1 MGIMRHTDLL
11 FTAVKN
17 TFQKQTS
24 GSSGPSNMSN
34 NYHRTNSSS
43 SSHRGAMLCD
53 TTPSSSNM
61 PNTGLTQRMPTI
73 TLNDDEVPLVS
84 FDSANSDPVADPPD
98 TASSDPFVDP
108 PDSASVLDLSTLR
121 SNAAALKTAMD
132 TQAQGQTR
140 LQTPSDQRHPFR
152 VIIVGGGP
160 NGLALAH
167 TLHQAGIDYTLLGR
181 SPVTPNPHNN
191 DEDGA
196 SLVLWPHSSRILDQL
211 GLLRRAQKLS
221 CPIRTKQTHRADG
234 TPCPPS
240 NDNAFARARP
250 DHGRPCMLISRTML
264 MGLLWETLPERE
276 AHVRPGKEVV
286 SVETHTAGVRVTCAD
301 GRVEE
306 GSVVVGCDGVH
317 GVMRRAVSDLRAEK
331 KRSARKRLSLGL
343 GGGSDRDGKADRDM
357 EARYYGLVGSAPLLE
372 GLEPGVCYETQ
383 GDATGKTFQVLVG
396 EDTA

>member
-1 MGIMRHTDLL
+1 MGIMRYPDLL

-24 GSSGPSNMSN
+24 GCSGPSNMSN
-34 NYHRTNSSS
+34 NYHRTDSSS
-43 SSHRGAMLCD
+43 SSHRGPMLFD
-53 TTPSSSNM
+53 ATPSSNNM
-61 PNTGLTQRMPTI
+61 PNTGLAQRPPTI
-73 TLNDDEVPLVS
+73 TLNDDEVPLIS
-84 FDSANSDPVADPPD
+84 FDSANSDPFADPPD
-98 TASSDPFVDP
+98 SGP
-108 PDSASVLDLSTLR
+108 VLDLSTLE
-121 SNAAALKTAMD
+121 SNAAALRTAID

-167 TLHQAGIDYTLLGR
+167 TLHQAGIDYTLLER
-181 SPVTPNPHNN
+181 SPITPIPNHN
-191 DEDGA
+191 DEDGT
-196 SLVLWPHSSRILDQL
+196 SLVLWPHSARILDQL

-221 CPIRTKQTHRADG
+221 CPILTKQAHRADG
-234 TPCPPS
+234 TPCLPS
-240 NDNAFARARP
+240 SDNAFARARH
-250 DHGRPCMLISRTML
+250 DHGRPCMLISRAEL
-264 MGLLWETLPERE
+264 LGLLWEALPERE
-276 AHVRPGKEVV
+276 AHVCPGKEVV

-301 GRVEE
+301 GSVEE

-317 GVMRRAVSDLRAEK
+317 GVMRRAASDLRAEK